1 MLGYRDANMGK
12 VGDII
17 LNIMLSADRGGSCPC
32 GKALVNGAKVQ
43 VPLKG
48 KKNTEAKRVKLDCSK
63 E

>member
-32 GKALVNGAKVQ
+32 GKALVNGAKLQ

-48 KKNTEAKRVKLDCSK
+48 KKIPKQNA
-63 E
+63 